1 MTDSP
6 FFGICLCI
14 GTYLLGRAVQRRTG
28 WVLANPLLIA
38 AGLCI
43 AALTLL
49 ELPYEAFSRGA
60 DALNWLLG
68 PVTALLALGIYN
80 QRSVL
85 KHYFLPVLLGCLAG
99 SLVSMGSVLLLCRL
113 LGVEEAVVASL
124 LPKSCTTP
132 IALSISA
139 SRGGLGAITACAVI
153 FTGIL
158 GAVSAPV
165 MVRWLGVRDPVAQGL
180 AIGACSHAIGTSRA
194 RELGE
199 LQGAMSSIAIGVCGL
214 MSVGLSLLLP

>member
-43 AALTLL
+43 AVLTLL

-60 DALNWLLG
+60 DVLNWLLG
-68 PVTALLALGIYN
+68 PVTALLALGIFN
-80 QRSVL
+80 QRAVL
-85 KHYFLPVLLGCLAG
+85 KRYFLPVLLGCLAG
-99 SLVSMGSVLLLCRL
+99 SLVSMGSVLVLCRL
-113 LGVEEAVVASL
+113 LGVEEAVAASL

-139 SRGGLGAITACAVI
+139 GRGGLGAITACAVI

-165 MVRWLGVRDPVAQGL
+165 MVRWLGVHDPVAQGL

>member
-1 MTDSP
+1 MSESP

-43 AALTLL
+43 AVLTLL
-49 ELPYEAFSRGA
+49 ELPYEAFSGGA
-60 DALNWLLG
+60 EVLNWLLG

-80 QRSVL
+80 QRAVL
-85 KHYFLPVLLGCLAG
+85 KRYFLPVLLGCLAG

-113 LGVEEAVVASL
+113 LGVEEAVAASL

-132 IALSISA
+132 IALSICA
-139 SRGGLGAITACAVI
+139 GRGGLGAITACAVI
-153 FTGIL
+153 LTGIL

-165 MVRWLGVRDPVAQGL
+165 MVRWLGVHDPVAQGL